1 MIESRPLVSVV
12 DDDESVRESLPDLLQ
27 EFGFAVETFASAEEF
42 LASGGAARTACLIL
56 DIAMPGMSGPD
67 LQRELMQRRQQVPV
81 VFITA
86 HADKSDFPRFMEQG
100 AVACLLKPFSDM
112 ALRQALDAALDGRSP
127 DEG

>member
-1 MIESRPLVSVV
+1 MEARPLVSVV

-42 LASGGAARTACLIL
+42 LASGRIGDTRCLVL

-67 LQRELMQRRQQVPV
+67 LQRELVQRRHKVPI

-86 HADKSDFPRFMEQG
+86 HADKSDVPRLMEQG
-100 AVACLLKPFSDM
+100 AVACLLKPFSDT
-112 ALRQALDAALDGRSP
+112 ALREALNAALDGRSP
-127 DEG
+127 DGG